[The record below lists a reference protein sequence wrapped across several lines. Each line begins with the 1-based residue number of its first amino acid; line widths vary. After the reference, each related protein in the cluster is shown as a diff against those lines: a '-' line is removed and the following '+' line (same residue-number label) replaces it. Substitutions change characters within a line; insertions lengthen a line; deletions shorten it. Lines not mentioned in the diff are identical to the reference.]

1 MQQGMRQIKFG
12 SEEVSKIGLIKFV
25 KGVYRR
31 LFPLK
36 DIQSALN
43 IKPAISKEMID
54 YIEKWQNSYSGN
66 ADWLDENIKSLKLEQ
81 SITREFSNIV
91 INEMTA
97 SVTVPK
103 LDSIF
108 QSAKRDIGM
117 YLQRGLATGAMVIKP
132 LGGDKVQYV
141 AANAFIP
148 VEYDSRGRLIKV
160 IFPEFKKI
168 GDNYY
173 TRLEYH
179 NLDYENGLTI
189 TNTAY
194 MSHDED
200 TLGQKI
206 PLSYVDEWKN
216 LAPFTGYPMM
226 KRPAFGYYR
235 NPIDNTIDG
244 SHCGVSIFD
253 SALDLIKLADIQ
265 FGRLDWEFESGERTV
280 IVDQAALESTQTI
293 DGLKK
298 MEMPKLNDRLYTG
311 LNVSGSANGEDFYKE
326 FSPQLR
332 QSDIISG
339 LEEYKRNIEFEVGL
353 SYGDISNPQTIAKTA
368 TEIKSAKDRKYNMVT
383 AIQDNLRDCLDDLVY
398 ALAFYNSMT
407 TSGYKFIC
415 DFKDSILTDEEAERK
430 QDIQDLNLGIMRPE
444 EYRSK
449 WYGEDID
456 KARENL
462 PQPAQVID

>member
-1 MQQGMRQIKFG
+1 M
-12 SEEVSKIGLIKFV
+12 
-25 KGVYRR
+25 
-31 LFPLK
+31 FPIK
-36 DIQSALN
+36 DIQTTLN
-43 IKPAISKEMID
+43 IKPAISEEMIKQ
-54 YIEKWQNSYSGN
+54 IEIWQNCYSGK
-66 ADWLDENIKSLKLEQ
+66 AHWLDENFNSLRLEQ

-103 LDSIF
+103 LDGIF

-148 VEYDSRGRLIKV
+148 VEYDSRGRLLKV

-179 NLDYENGLTI
+179 SLDPEKGLTI

-194 MSHDED
+194 VSSSSDI
-200 TLGQKI
+200 LGRRI
-206 PLSYVDEWKN
+206 SLESVEEWKD
-216 LAPFTGYPMM
+216 LTAGISYPLM

-235 NPIDNTIDG
+235 NPIDNSIDG
-244 SHCGVSIFD
+244 SRCGVSIFD
-253 SALDLIKLADIQ
+253 SALDLIQKADIQ
-265 FGRLDWEFESGERTV
+265 FGRLDWEFESGERAV
-280 IVDQAALESTQTI
+280 IVDHSALRPTNPIEGIQKL
-293 DGLKK
+293 D
-298 MEMPKLNDRLYTG
+298 MPKLNDRLYKSMN
-311 LNVSGSANGEDFYKE
+311 LSGGANGEDFYRE
-326 FSPQLR
+326 FSPQFR
-332 QSDIISG
+332 QADIIAG
-339 LEEYKRNIEFEVGL
+339 LEEYKRNIEFEVCL
-353 SYGDISNPQTIAKTA
+353 SYGDISNPQTIDKTA
-368 TEIKSAKDRKYNMVT
+368 TEIKAAKNRKYNMVT
-383 AIQDNLRDCLDDLVY
+383 AIQDNLKDCLEDLVY

-415 DFKDSILTDEEAERK
+415 DFKDSILTDEETERK
-430 QDIQDLNLGIMRPE
+430 QDIQDLSLGIMRAE

-449 WYGEDID
+449 WYGEDIE
-456 KARENL
+456 KALENL
-462 PQPAQVID
+462 PQSGKVFD

>member
-1 MQQGMRQIKFG
+1 MQLTEFG
-12 SEEVSKIGLIKFV
+12 SEEVSKIGFIDFF

-31 LFPLK
+31 LFPIK

-43 IKPAISKEMID
+43 IKPAISKEMLD
-54 YIEKWQNSYSGN
+54 SIEMWQNCYSGN
-66 ADWLDENIKSLKLEQ
+66 ANWIDKDVKSLKLEQ
-81 SITREFSNIV
+81 SITREFSTV
-91 INEMTA
+91 VLNEMTA

-103 LDSIF
+103 LDAVF
-108 QSAKRDIGM
+108 QTAKRDIGM

-179 NLDYENGLTI
+179 DLDYKNGLTI

-194 MSHDED
+194 MSSGAN
-200 TLGQKI
+200 TLGKEI

-216 LAPFTGYPMM
+216 LAPYTYYHMM

-235 NPIDNTIDG
+235 NPIDNSIDN
-244 SHCGVSIFD
+244 SHCGVSIFN
-253 SALDLIKLADIQ
+253 SALDLIKKSDIQ
-265 FGRLDWEFESGERTV
+265 FGRLDWEFESGERVV
-280 IVDQAALESTQTI
+280 IIDESALEPKNTI

-298 MEMPKLNDRLYTG
+298 AKMPKLNDRLFKG
-311 LNVSGSANGEDFYKE
+311 LNVSGGADGEDFYRE
-326 FSPQLR
+326 FSPQFR
-332 QSDIISG
+332 QADIIAG
-339 LEEYKRNIEFEVGL
+339 LEEYKRNIEFAVGL
-353 SYGDISNPQTIAKTA
+353 AYGDLSNPQFVDKTA
-368 TEIKSAKDRKYNMVT
+368 TEILTSKQRKYNTVT
-383 AIQDNLRDCLDDLVY
+383 AIQKNLTDCLDDLVY

-407 TSGYKFIC
+407 TSGYKFVC
-415 DFKDSILTDEEAERK
+415 DFKDSILTDEETERK
-430 QDIQDLNLGIMRPE
+430 QDIQDLSLGIMRPE

-449 WYGEDID
+449 WYSEDID
-456 KARENL
+456 TAIKSL
-462 PQPAQVID
+462 PQSAQVID